1 MPASGSDLLPMQ
13 ALPAASL
20 HSVAAAGLQA
30 VSAAGDQ
37 AVPAAEVPRA
47 LLLLLGP

>member
-1 MPASGSDLLPMQ
+1 LLPMQ